1 MDPTCL
7 LHTDDQHTFLTFC
20 GPASELGPRDVGQ
33 TAPFLS
39 PRLKGYDFTPSVGGS
54 VWRSGG
60 RLPGEKRGSLQPA
73 YEAQRGIF
81 QME

>member
-7 LHTDDQHTFLTFC
+7 LRTDDQHTFLIC
-20 GPASELGPRDVGQ
+20 MPASELGPKDVGQ

-60 RLPGEKRGSLQPA
+60 RLPGGKGGSLQLA